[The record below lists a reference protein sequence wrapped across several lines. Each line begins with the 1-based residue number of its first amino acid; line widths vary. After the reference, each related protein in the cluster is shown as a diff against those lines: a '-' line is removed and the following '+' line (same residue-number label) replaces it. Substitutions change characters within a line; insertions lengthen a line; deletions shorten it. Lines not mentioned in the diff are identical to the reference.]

1 MKSFLQYESYKDA
14 KFSIDCLTPEIK
26 TLGSEI
32 IKKYMHIPSTEIL
45 NTECVDSLIF
55 QIEYYKDAGYFASK
69 SDVRLVYEGLEHQ
82 VEHIRDQA
90 EAGCKFLNGE
100 NPQYKKDN
108 YKCVFNRV
116 LLGDTTI
123 LIITDHL
130 KTLFLNYDALN
141 YMITRDEKFCND
153 VHNDLI
159 NLIKQSTQISS
170 VSEKQRNSF
179 FNILLSKIEARKK
192 YV

>member
-1 MKSFLQYESYKDA
+1 MFFLS
-14 KFSIDCLTPEIK
+14 
-26 TLGSEI
+26 
-32 IKKYMHIPSTEIL
+32 
-45 NTECVDSLIF
+45 
-55 QIEYYKDAGYFASK
+55 SK
-69 SDVRLVYEGLEHQ
+69 SDENLGDILEGVAYGSDGLVFYSSGLKEYAASGGD
-82 VEHIRDQA
+82 VESLRS
-90 EAGCKFLNGE
+90 GRFVVK
-100 NPQYKKDN
+100 YKKDN

-116 LLGDTTI
+116 LLSETTI
-123 LIITDHL
+123 LIITDRI

-153 VHNDLI
+153 VHNDMV